1 VIDRKADV
9 VVVGGGLAGL
19 AAAAYLARTGRSVVV
34 LEKGATAGG
43 RARTRT
49 KNGYHFNVGAH
60 ALYRGGAA
68 RAVLDELGVP
78 FHGRPPDAR
87 NALGLRDGELL
98 SLPVTPGALL
108 TSRLMG
114 LGGKWELARLMRRLP
129 TMDPAAAYGVSL
141 AAWMSAN
148 VRHPAVAEL
157 LHTFFSVATYSNDPD
172 RMDTGAAL
180 RQLQLALAPGVLYLD
195 GGWQTLV
202 DGLLD
207 RARQAGVRVVTHADV
222 EALEHDGRVRGVRLR
237 DGERWTAPVVVSTLP
252 PPAVAALPGLE
263 DTQVARIARTR
274 VPVHAATLDLG
285 LRRLPRPQ
293 NLVAFGLGR
302 PLYFS
307 VHSAVARLAP
317 EGGALVHTIRYL
329 GNDGRAPAAVESE
342 LEALVDRAQPG
353 WRDEVV
359 ERRFVPDL
367 VVSNALVLASENGLA
382 GRPAVVVPE
391 RPGFFVAGDWVG
403 SQGQLA
409 DASLGSARAAA
420 AAVVCGAERVAAA

>member
-1 VIDRKADV
+1 MDRKADV

-19 AAAAYLARTGRSVVV
+19 AAATYLARTGRSVVV

-49 KNGYHFNVGAH
+49 KNGFHFNVGAH

-68 RAVLDELGVP
+68 RAVLEELGVP

-87 NALGLRDGELL
+87 NALAVTDRELL
-98 SLPVTPGALL
+98 PLPVTPKSLL
-108 TSRLMG
+108 TSRLLS

-129 TMDPAAAYGVSL
+129 AMDAAAARGLSL
-141 AAWMSAN
+141 AAWTSAN
-148 VRHPAVAEL
+148 VRHQGVADL
-157 LHTFFSVATYSNDPD
+157 LHMLFRVTTYSNDPE
-172 RMDTGAAL
+172 RMDAGAAL
-180 RQLQLALAPGVLYLD
+180 RQLQLGLAPGVLYLD

-202 DGLLD
+202 DGLLH
-207 RARQAGVRVVTHADV
+207 RARGAGVRVVTHADV

-237 DGERWTAPVVVSTLP
+237 EGERWTAPVVVSTLP
-252 PPAVAALPGLE
+252 PADVAALAGLE
-263 DTQVARIARTR
+263 ETAVARIARTR
-274 VPVHAATLDLG
+274 VPVRAATLDLG

-293 NLVAFGLGR
+293 TVVAFGLSR
-302 PLYFS
+302 AVYFS

-329 GNDGRAPAAVESE
+329 GDDARGPQAVEAE

-359 ERRFVPDL
+359 ERRFVPEF
-367 VVSNALVLASENGLA
+367 VVSNALVLAREDGLA
-382 GRPAVVVPE
+382 GRPGVVVPE
-391 RPGFFVAGDWVG
+391 RPGFFVAGDWIG
-403 SQGQLA
+403 PEGQLA
-409 DASLGSARAAA
+409 DASLASARAAA
-420 AAVVCGAERVAAA
+420 AAVVSGSERVAAA